1 MMSQFVNWSDCRE
14 GCAVVDRRALSS
26 PMTVMCSNV
35 ESLTV
40 AVPPVMEMSE
50 TFSGTGLLSVDAG
63 VRVTDVSVMLPD
75 ETRMKRD
82 DGRDAVAGLRE
93 KRMWLMVTKEPETVK
108 SGAVD
113 VSH

>member
-14 GCAVVDRRALSS
+14 GCAVVDRTALSS
-26 PMTVMCSNV
+26 QMTVICSNV
-35 ESLTV
+35 ESLTE
-40 AVPPVMEMSE
+40 ALPSVMEMSE

-75 ETRMKRD
+75 ETRMNCE
-82 DGRDAVAGLRE
+82 DGRDCVAVLRA
-93 KRMWLMVTKEPETVK
+93 KRMWLIVTKEPETVK

>member
-1 MMSQFVNWSDCRE
+1 MKITETAPPRLQEEVQSMMSQFVNCSDCRE

-50 TFSGTGLLSVDAG
+50 TFS
-63 VRVTDVSVMLPD
+63 
-75 ETRMKRD
+75 
-82 DGRDAVAGLRE
+82 
-93 KRMWLMVTKEPETVK
+93 
-108 SGAVD
+108 
-113 VSH
+113 